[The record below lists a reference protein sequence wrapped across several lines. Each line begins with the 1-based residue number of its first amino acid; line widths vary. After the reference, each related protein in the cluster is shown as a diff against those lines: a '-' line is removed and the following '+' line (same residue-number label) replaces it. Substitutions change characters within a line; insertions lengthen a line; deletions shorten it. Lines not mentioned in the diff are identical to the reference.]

1 MSRSALVGYTGFVG
15 STLHRARAFDVLV
28 NSRNA
33 DDLRGGDFDLLI
45 HAGVPAVKWI
55 ANKDPAADRAAISS
69 IRDVLATTKI
79 KELILI
85 STIDVYP
92 DPSAPLD
99 ESADIDPSR
108 NHAYG
113 RHRFELE
120 QWVRAQFAN
129 VRIVRLPA
137 LFGEGLKKNVVFD
150 LLHDNQVGDI
160 NPASR
165 FQWYPRARL
174 NADVE
179 KIRARDIR
187 LINLFPEP
195 IRTSEIVDRFFP
207 GAPTAPAFEPA
218 PVYDLRTSYCDLFG
232 GPPGYMLG
240 RAAVLDELA
249 AFIARER
256 ANHARRA

>member
-15 STLHRARAFDVLV
+15 GTLHRARSFDVLI

-33 DDLRGGDFDLLI
+33 DDLRGGDFDLVI

-55 ANKDPAADRAAISS
+55 ANKDPAADLSAISS
-69 IRDVLATTKI
+69 IRDVLATTGI
-79 KELILI
+79 NELILI

-92 DPSAPLD
+92 DPSAPSD
-99 ESADIDPSR
+99 ESADIDPTH

-120 QWVRAQFAN
+120 QWVRGHFAS

-150 LLHDNQVGDI
+150 LLNDNQLGNV

-165 FQWYPRARL
+165 FQWYPLARL
-174 NADVE
+174 NADIE
-179 KIRARDIR
+179 TIRARDLR

-207 GAPTAPAFEPA
+207 GAPTAPASEPA
-218 PVYDLRTSYCDLFG
+218 PAYGLRTRYSDMFG
-232 GPPGYMLG
+232 GPPGYLLS
-240 RAAVLDELA
+240 RTAVLDELA

-256 ANHARRA
+256 ADHARRA